1 MELRQLR
8 YFVAVAEEKH
18 FSRAAE
24 RLHIAQPALSQQVR
38 RLEHEMKVQLLERT
52 TRSVEL
58 TDAGRVLLDEARRVL
73 AGADRALAAVHE
85 AADGTTGLLRM
96 GFVSSAALR
105 IVPTLVLAL
114 HQQWP
119 RVRLDL
125 QEGTTDVQLDRIRQG
140 TLDVGLVREMV
151 EGLGFAVRPIT
162 KEPLVLAVPD
172 NHRLAPRKRVH
183 IADLAGE
190 QFVVFPRSRVSRL
203 YDHIAALCH
212 QAGVRFEIAQE
223 AVQFPTILGLVA
235 ARTGVAIVPASL
247 RALHLPG
254 LTYLNLADKN
264 AYSTVSIVSQ
274 PDRQSSPLVGHC
286 FDIATGLSYVDPS

>member
-8 YFVAVAEEKH
+8 YFVAVAEERH

-151 EGLGFAVRPIT
+151 EGLGFAVRPIA

-172 NHRLAPRKRVH
+172 NHRLASRKRVH

-254 LTYLNLADKN
+254 LAYLTLADKN

-286 FDIATGLSYVDPS
+286 FDIATGLSYIDPR

>member
-38 RLEHEMKVQLLERT
+38 RLEHELKVQLLERT

-151 EGLGFAVRPIT
+151 EGLGFAVRPIA

-172 NHRLAPRKRVH
+172 NHLLAGRKRVH

-286 FDIATGLSYVDPS
+286 FDIATGLSYVDT